1 MAALLTAQT
10 TNTTSSGVATNG
22 TPCYIE
28 VPNTSV
34 FNGAMLSV
42 QASSVNTTG
51 LYSPVGGLKGTITAP
66 GWLKLELPTGT
77 FVRVIQSNSQTGTSI
92 TCNLTPT
99 A

>member
-10 TNTTSSGVATNG
+10 TDGASSGVATTA

-34 FNGAMLSV
+34 FNGAILSI
-42 QASSVNTTG
+42 QASSVDTAN
-51 LYSPVGGLKGTITAP
+51 LYSPPGDVLGTIVSP
-66 GWLKLELPTGT
+66 GWLSLNLPVGT
-77 FVRVIQSNSQTGTSI
+77 FIRVVQSKSQTGTSI

>member
-10 TNTTSSGVATNG
+10 TDTTSSGVATNG
-22 TPCYIE
+22 TPAYIE

-34 FNGAMLSV
+34 FNGATLTL
-42 QASSVNTTG
+42 QASAANTAG
-51 LYSPVGGLKGTITAP
+51 LYSPVGGQQGTITAP
-66 GWLKLELPTGT
+66 GWLKLDLPSGA
-77 FVRVIQSNSQTGTSI
+77 FVRVIQSRSTTGTSI